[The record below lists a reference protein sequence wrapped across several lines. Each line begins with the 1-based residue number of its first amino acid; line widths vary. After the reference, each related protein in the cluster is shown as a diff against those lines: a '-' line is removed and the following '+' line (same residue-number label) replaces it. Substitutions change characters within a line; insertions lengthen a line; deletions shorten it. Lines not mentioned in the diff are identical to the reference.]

1 MQTRKQ
7 ADSQTGRQTDTQA
20 GRQHYVI
27 VPNVTIPSV
36 TFQNVAIPNIRN
48 NPERLRGRG
57 KAKLDEGEGIK
68 LGEGER
74 D

>member
-1 MQTRKQ
+1 MQ
-7 ADSQTGRQTDTQA
+7 SFSGR
-20 GRQHYVI
+20 YVI
-27 VPNVTIPSV
+27 FPYVTIPNVTFPNVTIR
-36 TFQNVAIPNIRN
+36 NIRN

-57 KAKLDEGEGIK
+57 KAKLGEGERTK